1 MGVEY
6 ISPQNEYGFGIALIR
21 RGQEMDDT
29 EIVSV
34 ERLTEG
40 ASTLLNQ
47 LASAR
52 RNIILLRHRL
62 QAVGRLTPSAIADL
76 DRADEQFRISIER
89 VRAICDLQV
98 DTVTKLKTLEVGEE

>member
-1 MGVEY
+1 LGVEY

-52 RNIILLRHRL
+52 RDIILLRHRL
-62 QAVGRLTPSAIADL
+62 QSIGRLTPSAIADL
-76 DRADEQFRISIER
+76 DRADEEFRVSIER
-89 VRAICDLQV
+89 VRTICDLQA
-98 DTVTKLKTLEVGEE
+98 DTVTKLKSLDQGDA